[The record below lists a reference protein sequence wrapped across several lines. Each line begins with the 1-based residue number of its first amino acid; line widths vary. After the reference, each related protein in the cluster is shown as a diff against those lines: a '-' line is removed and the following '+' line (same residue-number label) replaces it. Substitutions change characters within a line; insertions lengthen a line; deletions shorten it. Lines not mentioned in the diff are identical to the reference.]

1 LGCCNID
8 GEELREKVLAVE
20 YFDLIKKYDYEQISI
35 IQNKKAKLFA
45 IDSIHDTTRG
55 PAVGGTRFMKY
66 KSEEDALIDALKLS
80 RAMTY
85 KNAAAGLTCGGGK
98 TVIMEIEGMDR
109 KLAFQTVGR
118 YIESLHGRRFTG
130 RDLGVS
136 TEDIDVMRTETK
148 WVADETPAGV
158 GNLSEAT
165 AFGVLQGIRA
175 CLAEAYG
182 NDSLKG
188 RHIAVQGVGEV
199 GYWVV
204 KYAIENGSKV
214 TIADINKNAI
224 EKATK
229 EFPATVVAPDQ
240 IYDVDCDIFSP
251 CALGGIINSE
261 TVKTFKCKVIA
272 GSANNALA
280 TNEDGIALFNRGILY
295 ATDYIVNAGALIQW
309 WYRQKTFKVKDRI
322 DARDAISNLYNIIRN
337 VLRESKEK
345 KLAPFIV
352 ADQYAESKLKKE
364 KTYVDFNWGYG
375 K

>member
-1 LGCCNID
+1 M
-8 GEELREKVLAVE
+8 E
-20 YFDLIKKYDYEQISI
+20 YFDLMKKYNYEQVSI

-45 IDSIHDTTRG
+45 IDAIHDTTRG

-98 TVIMEIEGMDR
+98 TVIMDIEGMDR
-109 KLAFQTVGR
+109 KLGFQTVGR
-118 YIESLHGRRFTG
+118 FIESLRGRRFTG

-136 TEDIDVMRTETK
+136 TDDVDLMRTETK
-148 WVADETPAGV
+148 WVADETAAGV

-182 NDSLKG
+182 NDSLEG

-204 KYAIENGSKV
+204 KYARENGAKV
-214 TIADINKNAI
+214 TIADINKKAI
-224 EKATK
+224 EKAAK
-229 EFPATVVAPDQ
+229 EFPVTVVAPDQ

-261 TVKTFKCKVIA
+261 TVKKFKCKVVA

-280 TNEDGIALFNRGILY
+280 TNEDGIALFQRGVLY

-309 WYRQKTFKVKDRI
+309 WYRQKTFRVKDRI
-322 DARDAISNLYNIIRN
+322 DARDAISNLYNVIRS
-337 VLRESKEK
+337 VLKESKEK

-352 ADQYAESKLKKE
+352 ADQYAESKLRKE
-364 KTYVDFNWGYG
+364 KTYVDFNWGSG

>member
-1 LGCCNID
+1 M
-8 GEELREKVLAVE
+8 E
-20 YFDLIKKYDYEQISI
+20 YFDLIKKYNYEQVSI

-45 IDSIHDTTRG
+45 IDAIHDTTRG

-98 TVIMEIEGMDR
+98 TVIMDIEGMDR

-118 YIESLHGRRFTG
+118 FIESLRGRRFTG

-136 TEDIDVMRTETK
+136 TDDIDLMRTETK
-148 WVADETPAGV
+148 WVADETAAGV

-175 CLAEAYG
+175 CLAEAHG
-182 NDSLKG
+182 DDSLER

-204 KYAIENGSKV
+204 KYARENGAKV
-214 TIADINKNAI
+214 TIADINKKAI
-224 EKATK
+224 EKAAK
-229 EFPATVVAPDQ
+229 EFPVTVVAPDQ
-240 IYDVDCDIFSP
+240 IYGVDCDIFSP

-261 TVKTFKCKVIA
+261 TVKKFKCKVIA

-280 TNEDGIALFNRGILY
+280 TNEDGIALFQRGILY

-322 DARDAISNLYNIIRN
+322 DARDAISNLYNVIRS
-337 VLRESKEK
+337 VLKESKEK

-364 KTYVDFNWGYG
+364 KTYVDLNWGYG
-375 K
+375 R

>member
-1 LGCCNID
+1 M
-8 GEELREKVLAVE
+8 E
-20 YFDLIKKYDYEQISI
+20 YFDLIKKYNYEQISV

-45 IDSIHDTTRG
+45 IDAIHDTTRG

-66 KSEEDALIDALKLS
+66 KNEEDALMDALKLS

-98 TVIMEIEGMDR
+98 TVIMDIEGMDR
-109 KLAFQTVGR
+109 NLALQTVGR
-118 YIESLHGRRFTG
+118 FIESLRGRRFTG

-136 TEDIDVMRTETK
+136 TDDVDLMRTETK
-148 WVADETPAGV
+148 WVADETAAGV

-204 KYAIENGSKV
+204 KYAVENGAKV
-214 TIADINKNAI
+214 TIADINKKAI

-229 EFPATVVAPDQ
+229 GFPVSVVAPDQ
-240 IYDVDCDIFSP
+240 IYGVDCDIFSP

-261 TVKTFKCKVIA
+261 TVKKFKCKVIA

-280 TNEDGIALFNRGILY
+280 TNEDGIALFHRGILY

-309 WYRQKTFKVKDRI
+309 WYRQRTFKVKDRR
-322 DARDAISNLYNIIRN
+322 DARDAISNLYDVIRS
-337 VLRESKEK
+337 VLEESKEK

-364 KTYVDFNWGYG
+364 KTYADFNWGYG